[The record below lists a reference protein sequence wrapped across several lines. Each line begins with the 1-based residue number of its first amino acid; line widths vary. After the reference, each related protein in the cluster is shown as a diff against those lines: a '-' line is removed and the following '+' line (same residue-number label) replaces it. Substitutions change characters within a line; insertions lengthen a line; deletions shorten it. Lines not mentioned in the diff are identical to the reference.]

1 MLQNNQKYEE
11 ALKYLSK
18 NKNKYFRVEDVQNQ
32 LRFTFPEDKTPS
44 WSSVRKMMRKEFL
57 LRYKKVSW
65 RPLKN

>member
-18 NKNKYFRVEDVQNQ
+18 NENKYFRVEDVQNQ

-44 WSSVRKMMRKEFL
+44 WSSVRKMMRKEFQL
-57 LRYKKVSW
+57 KYKKVSW